1 MDIAAIES
9 FGRASG
15 IYAFMNTAWGW
26 PAMES
31 LHYLSIALLIGSVG
45 VFDLRLLGGVRGM
58 TPSALHRLVPVGV
71 AGFSIN
77 ALTGAMFFVSA
88 PDQYAYNP
96 AFQLKMACVF
106 VAGANVAWFYATM
119 RKPAYALG
127 PSDTAPLAL
136 KISAGVSL
144 ACWLGVTA
152 LGRVITY
159 FRPPYFWCWWCG

>member
-15 IYAFMNTAWGW
+15 IHAFMNTACGW

-31 LHYLSIALLIGSVG
+31 LHYLSIAILMGSVG
-45 VFDLRLLGGVRGM
+45 VFDLRLLGVVRGIA
-58 TPSALHRLVPVGV
+58 PRVLHNLVPLG
-71 AGFSIN
+71 AMGLALN

-96 AFQLKMACVF
+96 AFQLKMACMF

-119 RKPAYALG
+119 RRLADALG
-127 PSDTAPLAL
+127 PNDSVPPLLQIA
-136 KISAGVSL
+136 AGASL